1 MAGDAMVDIEGR
13 QVKLTNLEKVLYPEN
28 GFTKGEV
35 IDYYARIAPVLL
47 PHVKDHPLTLHR
59 FPNGV
64 EEKGFYEKN
73 ATKHRPEWI
82 KTVDVPVTTKTLNQI
97 LATETATLVFTANL
111 ASLEVHPLLAKYKDL
126 ERPTKITFDLDPGAP
141 AGIISCCEVALELRD
156 VFEQFDLQSFPK
168 TSGSKGMQIDVPINS
183 KVDYT
188 QTKPFAHAIA
198 RLLAS
203 RMPKLVVSEMEKAIR
218 KNKVFIDWS
227 QNDRNKTTIAPYSLR
242 ARRLPWVSTP
252 ITWEEVESARKEADL
267 QFETKDALARVD
279 KMGDLHADVITLKQ
293 RLPKFEQ

>member
-1 MAGDAMVDIEGR
+1 MASDATVDIEGR
-13 QVKLTNLEKVLYPEN
+13 QLKLTNLDKVLYPEN

-35 IDYYARIAPVLL
+35 IDYYARVAPVLL
-47 PHVKDHPLTLHR
+47 LHIKDHPLTLNR

-73 ATKHRPEWI
+73 ATKHRPDWI
-82 KTVDVPVTTKTLNQI
+82 ETADGPVTTKTLNQI
-97 LATETATLVFTANL
+97 LATEPATLVFTANL

-141 AGIISCCEVALELRD
+141 ADIITCCEVALELRD

-168 TSGSKGMQIDVPINS
+168 TSGSKGMQIDVPINT
-183 KVDYT
+183 KVDYS
-188 QTKPFAHAIA
+188 QTKPFAHAMA
-198 RLLAS
+198 RLMAS

-227 QNDRNKTTIAPYSLR
+227 QNDRNKTTVAPYSLR
-242 ARRLPWVSTP
+242 ARRLPWASTP
-252 ITWEEVESARKEADL
+252 ISWDEVEKAKNEPDL
-267 QFETKDALARVD
+267 QFEAKDTLKRVE
-279 KMGDLHADVITLKQ
+279 KMGDIHAEVITLKQ
-293 RLPKFEQ
+293 KLPKFEG